1 MSTGHRP
8 TVLIDVDGTIA
19 DSLPAIAHGFRL
31 ALEEI
36 DHPLPPES
44 FINTIPGPP
53 MVETLA
59 SLGLSDEQVDR
70 AFAVYMEHQ
79 HAGAWQRAEMF
90 PGWPELLRDWRK
102 AGVQLATATSKG
114 EYFARKTLDSFGL
127 LDAFDFIG
135 AASDDGSRQ
144 TKTEVIEY
152 TLKELGIETDEAVRP
167 CGSVVMVGDRIHD
180 FEGAAQFGIP
190 AIAVKWGYGSESE
203 WASAAAVAASS
214 ENLNRVVR
222 EMLYL

>member
-1 MSTGHRP
+1 MSTGHSP

-31 ALEEI
+31 ALEAI
-36 DHPLPPES
+36 DHPIPPTS

-70 AFAVYMEHQ
+70 AFSVYMENQ
-79 HAGAWQRAEMF
+79 HAGAWKRAEMF
-90 PGWPELLRDWRK
+90 PGWPELLHNWRE
-102 AGVQLATATSKG
+102 AGVRLATATSKG
-114 EYFARKTLDSFGL
+114 EYFARKTLDNFGL

-135 AASDDGSRQ
+135 AASDDGTRQ
-144 TKTEVIEY
+144 QKVDVIAH
-152 TLKELGIETDEAVRP
+152 TLDSLGIARNAADRP
-167 CGSVVMVGDRIHD
+167 KGAVVMVGDRIHD

-190 AIAVKWGYGSESE
+190 AIAVEWGYGQKAELDQ
-203 WASAAAVAASS
+203 AAAIAASP
-214 ENLNRVVR
+214 EELDRVVR

>member
-1 MSTGHRP
+1 MSTGNRP

-31 ALEEI
+31 ALQAI

-70 AFAVYMEHQ
+70 AFSVYMDHQ
-79 HAGAWQRAEMF
+79 RAGGWQRAEMF
-90 PGWPELLRDWRK
+90 PGWPELLHDWRE
-102 AGVQLATATSKG
+102 AGVRLATATSKG
-114 EYFARKTLDSFGL
+114 EYFARKTLDNFGL
-127 LDAFDFIG
+127 LEAFDFIG
-135 AASDDGSRQ
+135 AAGDDGSRQ

-152 TLKELGIETDEAVRP
+152 TLKELGIDTDAARRP
-167 CGSVVMVGDRIHD
+167 RGSVVMVGDRIHD

-190 AIAVKWGYGSESE
+190 AIAVEWGYGPTSEL
-203 WASAAAVAASS
+203 AAATAVASS
-214 ENLNRVVR
+214 PEDLNRVVR